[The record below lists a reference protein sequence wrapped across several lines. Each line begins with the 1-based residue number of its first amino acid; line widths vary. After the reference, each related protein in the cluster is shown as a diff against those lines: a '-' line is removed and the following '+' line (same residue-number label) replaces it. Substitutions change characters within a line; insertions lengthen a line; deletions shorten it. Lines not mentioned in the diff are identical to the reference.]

1 MVLVNY
7 FTVGQV
13 AARLGVA
20 TPTVR
25 TWDRRYGLS
34 PSGRTPGG
42 HRRYTRTDI
51 ERMQRVRDLVVTGM
65 APSKAVKLVGELD
78 QEAGRTRS
86 SVVHDVIDAVTR
98 LDASDLATAAH
109 GAITQMGVI
118 EAWDRVLGPA
128 LVELDR
134 QWELGSIPAE
144 SEPFATTR
152 LLRVL
157 RDHPRAP
164 AQRHHRPVILVCVD
178 EGHHKLPAIA
188 TEAALAGAGVSVI
201 ELGSRVPSDS
211 IAQVAEA
218 LDPAIVV
225 VWSHDRRT
233 AEDGLSRLTDS
244 LVLDCEVIRLGEGWA
259 DAEPMS
265 MADLAQ
271 EVLGVLRMTKAG
283 ARLRSRHDH

>member
-1 MVLVNY
+1 MNY
-7 FTVGQV
+7 YSVGQV

-42 HRRYTRTDI
+42 HRRYTGADI
-51 ERMQRVRDLVVTGM
+51 DRMQRVRDLVVTGM
-65 APSKAVKLVGELD
+65 APAKAVKLVGELD
-78 QEAGRTRS
+78 QESGRIES
-86 SVVHDVIDAVTR
+86 AAIEALIDAVVR
-98 LDASDLATAAH
+98 LDASELDTAGH
-109 GAITQMGVI
+109 GAITRMGVV

-128 LVELDR
+128 LSELDR
-134 QWELGSIPAE
+134 QWELGIAPAK

-152 LLRVL
+152 LVRIL

-164 AQRHHRPVILVCVD
+164 ATRHHRPVILVCVD

-188 TEAALAGAGVSVI
+188 TEAALAGAGISVI

-218 LDPAIVV
+218 IDPAIVV
-225 VWSHDRRT
+225 VWSHDRRS
-233 AEDGLSRLTDS
+233 AEDGLSKLTDS
-244 LVLDCEVIRLGEGWA
+244 LVLDCEVVRLGDGWV
-259 DAEPMS
+259 DAAPMS
-265 MADLAQ
+265 MADLVQ
-271 EVLGVLRMTKAG
+271 QVLAVLRVTESPG
-283 ARLRSRHDH
+283 SLRSNHDH